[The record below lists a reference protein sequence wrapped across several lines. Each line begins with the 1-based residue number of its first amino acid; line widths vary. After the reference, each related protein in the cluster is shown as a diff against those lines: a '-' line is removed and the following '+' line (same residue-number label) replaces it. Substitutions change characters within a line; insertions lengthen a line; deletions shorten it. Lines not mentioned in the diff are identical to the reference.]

1 MKMNWKNRLVS
12 AAALA
17 LALLAASCGKSPLT
31 HKLEE
36 LDEVLSRQKDYA
48 AAYEAGAVPLHDSL
62 RAARNDSARWE
73 AAYGIYSIY
82 KNIQMD
88 SALHYLRMM
97 NVLSDGHPHERFLSG
112 IEEAS
117 VNISARNYPA
127 VRSFLENLDTARLDA
142 GEMSRYYETV
152 LLLYATE
159 AHDETLPRE
168 QRDRSIRQRYET
180 RSRYIA
186 SSVGDP
192 FEAVRRPAIQ
202 MYEDGNP
209 EAAIPIL
216 SGLTETA
223 PPGLK
228 AHACYS
234 LAKAYEAAGRR
245 TESELWFAQG
255 AIENIVRPSGEHL
268 SLYDL
273 SMKLF
278 EEHRLGRALA
288 YSQAVLESELDSHY
302 NTWII
307 NSASSQ
313 LGIVRAALFREKR
326 QKQVTIGIIILLS
339 ILSLTIC
346 AFAQK
351 TFRQARQIRETNAE
365 IRSMNRRLEEAG
377 KIKEGYVFRYIM
389 LSSRYLR
396 MIEDYRHS
404 LRVTLKEE
412 GVDAL
417 KKKLRQTE
425 IENLN
430 PKQFYAI
437 FDETFLGIFP
447 GFVEHVNALLQE
459 EARFQV
465 KDGNELPT
473 GLRILAVIK
482 LGITDSGKI
491 AGFLDC
497 ATSSVYTHR
506 SRLRHAAV
514 CPPEDFE
521 RLVAEA

>member
-1 MKMNWKNRLVS
+1 MKNKEKGRAVS
-12 AAALA
+12 I
-17 LALLAASCGKSPLT
+17 ALLILLLCASCGKSPLT
-31 HKLEE
+31 RKFEE
-36 LDEVLSRQKDYA
+36 LDCVLSRQKEYTA
-48 AAYEAGAVPLHDSL
+48 AFEAGAAPLRDSL
-62 RAARNDSARWE
+62 RAAQDDSTRWA

-82 KNIQMD
+82 KNTQMD
-88 SALHYLRMM
+88 SALVYLRMM
-97 NVLSDGHPHERFLSG
+97 HILSEGKAHEQFLSG

-127 VRSFLENLDTARLDA
+127 VRSFLAGIDTSRLES
-142 GEMSRYYETV
+142 GELNRYYETV

-168 QRDRSIRQRYET
+168 QREKSIRQRFET

-186 SSVGDP
+186 TPVGDP

-209 EAAIPIL
+209 EEAIPIL
-216 SGLTETA
+216 TSLVENA

-234 LAKAYEAAGRR
+234 LAKAYEAAGLRGE
-245 TESELWFAQG
+245 TEYWFAQG

-268 SLYDL
+268 SLYEL
-273 SMKLF
+273 SMMLF
-278 EEHRLGRALA
+278 GEHQLGRALA
-288 YSQAVLESELDSHY
+288 YSQAVLEHELESHY

-313 LGIVRAALFREKR
+313 LGIVQAALYREKR
-326 QKQVTIGIIILLS
+326 QKRITLGIILLLS
-339 ILSLTIC
+339 ILSLTIL
-346 AFAQK
+346 AFGYK

-365 IRSMNRRLEEAG
+365 IRLMNRRLEEAG

-389 LSSRYLR
+389 LSSKYLR

-430 PKQFYAI
+430 PKQFYAV

-447 GFVEHVNALLQE
+447 DFVTHVNALLRE

-465 KDGNELPT
+465 KEGNELPT

-482 LGITDSGKI
+482 LGITDSGRI
-491 AGFLDC
+491 AAFLDC

-514 CPPEDFE
+514 CPAEDFE
-521 RLVAEA
+521 RLVSEA

>member
-1 MKMNWKNRLVS
+1 MKKGLGRLFR

-17 LALLAASCGKSPLT
+17 AGWLVAACGITPLDR
-31 HKLEE
+31 KFGE
-36 LDEVLSRQKDYA
+36 LDDVLSRQKEYA
-48 AAYEAGAVPLHDSL
+48 AAYEAGAAPLRDSL
-62 RAARNDSARWE
+62 RAARSDSARWE

-82 KNIQMD
+82 KNTQMD

-97 NVLSDGHPHERFLSG
+97 TVLSEGHTHERFLSG

-127 VRSFLENLDTARLDA
+127 ARTFLSSIDTAGLSG
-142 GEMSRYYETV
+142 GEMSRYYETI

-159 AHDETLPRE
+159 AHDETLPQE
-168 QRDRSIRQRYET
+168 QRENSYRQRYET

-186 SSVGDP
+186 SAVGDP

-202 MYEDGNP
+202 MYEDGRP
-209 EAAIPIL
+209 DEAIPIL
-216 SGLTETA
+216 SGLVENA

-234 LAKAYEAAGRR
+234 LAKAYQAAGRR
-245 TESELWFAQG
+245 DETEFWFAQG

-268 SLYDL
+268 SLYEL
-273 SMKLF
+273 SMMLF
-278 EEHRLGRALA
+278 EEQRLARALA
-288 YSQAVLESELDSHY
+288 YSQAVLESELESHY

-313 LGIVRAALFREKR
+313 LGIVRAALYREKR
-326 QKQVTIGIIILLS
+326 QKTVIIGIILLLS
-339 ILSLTIC
+339 ILFLTVL
-346 AFAQK
+346 AFGHK
-351 TFRQARQIRETNAE
+351 TFRQARQLRASDVE

-389 LSSRYLR
+389 LSSKYLR
-396 MIEDYRHS
+396 MIENYRHS

-412 GVDAL
+412 GVEAL
-417 KKKLRQTE
+417 KQKLRQTQ

-430 PKQFYAI
+430 PRQFYAI

-447 GFVEHVNALLQE
+447 EFVTHVNSLLKE
-459 EARFQV
+459 DARFRV
-465 KDGNELPT
+465 GDGDELPT

-491 AGFLDC
+491 AEFLDC

-506 SRLRHAAV
+506 SRLRHAAT

>member
-1 MKMNWKNRLVS
+1 MRKDWHGGHFA

-17 LALLAASCGKSPLT
+17 VGLLVASCEKTSLT
-31 HKLEE
+31 RQFEA
-36 LDEVLSRQKDYA
+36 LDEALSRQREYA
-48 AAYEAGAVPLHDSL
+48 AAYEAGAIPLRDSL
-62 RAARNDSARWE
+62 RAARSDSARWE

-88 SALHYLRMM
+88 SALHYLRKM
-97 NVLSDGHPHERFLSG
+97 NALSAGHPHERFLSG

-127 VRSFLENLDTARLDA
+127 VRSFLSQIDTAALDSR
-142 GEMSRYYETV
+142 EMSRYYETV

-159 AHDETLPRE
+159 ANDETLPRE
-168 QRDRSIRQRYET
+168 QREKSLRARYET
-180 RSRYIA
+180 RSQYIA
-186 SSVGDP
+186 SSIGDP

-202 MYEDGNP
+202 MYEDGHP

-216 SGLTETA
+216 TGLAAAA
-223 PPGLK
+223 PAGQK

-234 LAKAYEAAGRR
+234 LAKAYEAAGQRA
-245 TESELWFAQG
+245 EAEYWFAQG

-268 SLYDL
+268 SLYEL
-273 SMKLF
+273 SMMLF
-278 EEHRLGRALA
+278 EEHQLGRALA
-288 YSQAVLESELDSHY
+288 YSQAVLETELESNY

-307 NSASSQ
+307 NSANSQ
-313 LGIVRAALFREKR
+313 LGIVRAALYREKR
-326 QKQVTIGIIILLS
+326 QKTVTVGIGILLT
-339 ILSLTIC
+339 ILSLIIF
-346 AFAQK
+346 AFGNK
-351 TFRQARQIRETNAE
+351 TFRQARQIRQTNAE
-365 IRSMNRRLEEAG
+365 IRLMNRRLEEAG

-389 LSSRYLR
+389 LSSKYLR
-396 MIEDYRHS
+396 MIDDYRHS

-417 KKKLRQTE
+417 KKKLRETE

-447 GFVEHVNALLQE
+447 DFVAHVNALLQE

-465 KDGNELPT
+465 RDGNELPT

-491 AGFLDC
+491 AEFLDC

-506 SRLRHAAV
+506 SRLRHAAL
-514 CPPEDFE
+514 CPPGDFE